1 MLATAQIAYRHR
13 PGGHCGSGAL
23 RDLTEWAELGWG
35 SEPPT
40 EGLVFAL
47 GGTVDFSYVRC
58 ARLRPQIYLV
68 GRGGGLEQDYLTRVG
83 AGVRVASTDDADVGW
98 EWVAAEIDAGRPV
111 MVWADIA
118 ELPYLRAR
126 LSMSRHDI
134 VIVGYD
140 DARQVVD
147 VVDNDRETT
156 QTVGYENLRRAR
168 CSTGF
173 PMPTRHTTYLI
184 DWPRQVPELAVI
196 AGPALAASAAS
207 MRGEAAG
214 PALLRIDDADLEG
227 VGLAGVGVFADDV
240 RCWPG
245 SLDDDA
251 LAEALFGLGAFIEK
265 AGTGGGL
272 FRRLQAQGCRDIA
285 DLLDSDEVAG
295 AAAAAQRAADLWSAV
310 AARAMD
316 TTRSLRDRCA
326 AAADLASG
334 LPEAE
339 RCLADA
345 LDHAARSLASPRRAR
360 RWRKALSDRL
370 IHRA

>member
-1 MLATAQIAYRHR
+1 LATGQIAYRHR
-13 PGGHCGSGAL
+13 PGGHCGSSAL

-35 SEPPT
+35 SEPPA

-47 GGTVDFSYVRC
+47 GGAVDFSYVRC

-68 GRGGGLEQDYLTRVG
+68 GRGGGLEEGYLTRIG
-83 AGVRVASTDDADVGW
+83 AGARVASTDDADVGW
-98 EWVAAEIDAGRPV
+98 AWVTAEIDAGRPV

-118 ELPYLRAR
+118 ELPYLRVR

-140 DARQVVD
+140 EARQVAY
-147 VVDNDRETT
+147 VVDNDRDTT

-184 DWPRQVPELAVI
+184 DWPRQVPELGVI

-207 MRGEAAG
+207 MRGDAAG
-214 PALLRIDDADLEG
+214 SPTLIVEDADLEG
-227 VGLAGVGVFADDV
+227 VGLAGVQVFADDV

-245 SLDDDA
+245 NLDDDA

-272 FRRLQAQGCRDIA
+272 FRRLQAQGCQDIA
-285 DLLDSDEVAG
+285 DLLDSDAVAG
-295 AAAAAQRAADLWSAV
+295 AAAAARRAADLWSAV
-310 AARAMD
+310 AEKAVD
-316 TTRSLRDRCA
+316 TTLSLRDRCA
-326 AAADLASG
+326 AAADLAAG
-334 LPEAE
+334 LPQAE
-339 RCLADA
+339 QHLADA
-345 LDHAARSLASPRRAR
+345 LDHAARSLASPTPSEAMT
-360 RWRKALSDRL
+360 KGA
-370 IHRA
+370 